1 MSAYNRYSFT
11 KEVYPDYVVLLL
23 RKDKYYSYGKDRKV
37 LEYIKFNNKTSILR
51 KKKINYLV
59 LDELDIVE
67 KFECIDNQID
77 RYMQLVKIKKILY
90 EIKVVMSSKYD
101 LL

>member
-1 MSAYNRYSFT
+1 MSAYNRYRFT
-11 KEVYPDYVVLLL
+11 KKVYPDYIVLLI
-23 RKDKYYSYGKDRKV
+23 KKEKYYSYGKDRKI
-37 LEYIKFNNKTSILR
+37 LEYIKFKNKTSILR

-67 KFECIDNQID
+67 QYEYLDNQID
-77 RYMQLVKIKKILY
+77 RYMYLIRIKRVLN
-90 EIKVVMSSKYD
+90 EIKVVMSLEYD

>member
-23 RKDKYYSYGKDRKV
+23 KKDKYYSYGKDRKV

-67 KFECIDNQID
+67 RYEYMNNQID
-77 RYMQLVKIKKILY
+77 KYMCLVRLKKILE

>member
-11 KEVYPDYVVLLL
+11 KKIYSDYIVLLI
-23 RKDKYYSYGKDRKV
+23 KKNKYYTYGEDKKV
-37 LEYIKFNNKTSILR
+37 LKYIGFKNNTYILR

-59 LDELDIVE
+59 LDELDIIEMYEYEDNELNRYLYLVYLE
-67 KFECIDNQID
+67 KIFD
-77 RYMQLVKIKKILY
+77 
-90 EIKVVMSSKYD
+90 EIKVVMSYKYD

>member
-11 KEVYPDYVVLLL
+11 KEVYPDYIVLLIK
-23 RKDKYYSYGKDRKV
+23 KDKYYSYGKDRKI
-37 LEYIKFNNKTSILR
+37 LEYIKFKNKTSIIR
-51 KKKINYLV
+51 KMKINYLV

-67 KFECIDNQID
+67 KYEYLDNALD
-77 RYMQLVKIKKILY
+77 RYMCLVGINNIFDK
-90 EIKVVMSSKYD
+90 IKVVMSLDYD

>member
-37 LEYIKFNNKTSILR
+37 LEYIKFNNKTNILR

-67 KFECIDNQID
+67 KFECIDNELD
-77 RYMQLVKIKKILY
+77 RYFSLVRMKKILY
-90 EIKVVMSSKYD
+90 EIGVVMSSLYD

>member
-11 KEVYPDYVVLLL
+11 KKVYPDYVVLLV
-23 RKDKYYSYGKDRKV
+23 RKGKYYSYGSDRKI
-37 LEYIKFNNKTSILR
+37 LEYIKFKNKTSILR

-59 LDELDIVE
+59 LDELDIIE
-67 KFECIDNQID
+67 KYEYLENELD
-77 RYMQLVKIKKILY
+77 RYLY
-90 EIKVVMSSKYD
+90 LICMNIIFDEIKVVMSSKYD

>member
-11 KEVYPDYVVLLL
+11 KEVYPDYIVLLIK
-23 RKDKYYSYGKDRKV
+23 KDKYYSYGKDRKI
-37 LEYIKFNNKTSILR
+37 LEYIKFRNKTSILR

-67 KFECIDNQID
+67 KYEYLDNQID
-77 RYMQLVKIKKILY
+77 RYMYFVRINSIFKK
-90 EIKVVMSSKYD
+90 IKVVMSLEYD